1 MGISHIPIAQHH
13 IGSFVANMVS
23 QKLGTHITIGRVD
36 PGFLNRIIIEDLS
49 IWDQQKKEMVRVARL
64 SAKIDLAPLITDG
77 KISISSAQLFGAYLT
92 LYRQNA
98 QTAPNFQ
105 FALDSLAS
113 KDTTSHTPLDL
124 RINTLIIRHTN
135 FSYNQ
140 LDAPKTEGIF
150 NPAHLNVS
158 NLNANINLKV
168 LTDDSLNVSVKRFG
182 CSEQSGLTLSRLAFH
197 LEAGRQQAFLSQL
210 CLEMPSSQ
218 IQIDTLRASYMLD
231 DKGIKPGSISF
242 NGNIRNTSI
251 TPSDL
256 RCFDPLLKNFQ
267 RSISLTTTFS
277 GSDSGLSLK
286 EFVVNTEEKDID
298 IRANG
303 WIQGYNKQ
311 PSWHLQLDNLTFAD
325 TSLDFLTKVIPQI
338 PSEITRLGSIQMNGL
353 CNRSPQGAGELKTN
367 IRSGVGDI
375 DVQIDMNANQQFSGH
390 INTDGINL
398 RQLLNDTKFGTVATN
413 IAVSGQLKK
422 QQKPDIA
429 IDGIVKQFDYNG
441 YSYSQISLNGN
452 YANNTITG
460 AIGIDDPHVD
470 AQLQGELT
478 DGIFTKN
485 TKKPASIK
493 LQGSIN
499 HLAPAAI
506 HLTDQWGEA
515 VMSGDIDANF
525 TASNINDALGD
536 LHISHF
542 NFSAT
547 EDAPVYHLDEL
558 ILTSGY
564 DEGIHFVTLKSDFA
578 EAELRGQFDSS
589 TLTQSITSAI
599 GSKLPTLPGL
609 PKYNRQADNNFSL
622 RLNLF
627 KTDWLKRF
635 LGVNLSLQQP
645 LSLQARVNDNTR
657 ELYLDGEFPR
667 FTYNGDS
674 YSNGNIRIISPADTM
689 KCDASITKLME
700 NGHNLDMRVLANA
713 SNNNLTTSLRWD
725 NHFPEKKM
733 SGELNTIMQLY
744 QNLGDVSEAH
754 VRVLPSHVILNNSTW
769 NVEPSDIIYH
779 ENYLLVD
786 HFSVHHNQEHIII
799 DGIAS
804 KHENDSMTVDLNEV
818 EVGYILDLVNF
829 HSVEFS
835 GKVTGRAHGS
845 SLFGKFAANADIRVD
860 DFKFEEGH
868 MGVLH
873 AQADWNQE
881 LEQIDIHAIA
891 DDGPDAKTYVNGHV
905 SPVHENIDL
914 AIEAKGTPIAFM
926 HNFTRSFLTSID
938 GHAQGHARVAGPL
951 DNINL
956 TGEVIVTEGEATVT
970 PLNTTYTLRNDTVVM
985 IPDDIQLRHMA
996 LYDRDGHE
1004 AFLSGG
1010 IHHEH
1015 LTSLSFDL
1023 FVETENLLGYDFNDF
1038 GDNSFYGTVY
1048 AAGNVDIHG
1057 HENDVIIN
1065 CNVTPQPGSVF
1076 VYNAASP
1083 DAISKQEFI
1092 EWDSDHEMTTSTV
1105 TANQTKVASPT
1116 RISDTDIYINF
1127 IINATPDA
1135 AVRLLMDK
1143 NTKDY
1148 ITLYGDGAIRASFH
1162 NKGAFN
1168 MFGTYTVDHGT
1179 YGITIQNIIKK
1190 NFTFNRG
1197 GTIVFGGDPYDA
1209 ALNLQAVYTVNGVSL
1224 SDLNIGNSFTN
1235 NTIRVNCLMNIGGQP
1250 NAPQVDFDLEMPTV
1264 NADEQQMVRS
1274 VINGQQEMNQQV
1286 VYLLGIGRFY
1296 NQGANNS
1303 TSGERPDQT
1312 SLAMQ
1317 SFLSGTLSTQINT
1330 LLSQFIKNDN
1340 WNFGA
1345 NISTGNEGWHNA
1357 EYEGIING
1365 RMLNNR
1371 LLFNGQFGYRD
1382 NATQA
1387 NPSFIGDF
1395 DVQYLLYPNGNLALK
1410 VYNQTNDRYFT
1421 KSSLNTQGIGLI
1433 MKKDF
1438 NGIRDLFSSKKRKR
1452 KDKK

>member
-286 EFVVNTEEKDID
+286 EFVVYTEEKDID

-422 QQKPDIA
+422 EQKPDIA

-547 EDAPVYHLDEL
+547 EDAPVYHLNEL

-804 KHENDSMTVDLNEV
+804 KHENDSLTVDLNEV

-1105 TANQTKVASPT
+1105 TANQAKVTSPT

-1135 AVRLLMDK
+1135 AVRLLMDEK
-1143 NTKDY
+1143 SKDY

-1357 EYEGIING
+1357 EYGGIING

-1438 NGIRDLFSSKKRKR
+1438 NGLSDLFSSKKRKR

>member
-286 EFVVNTEEKDID
+286 EFVVYTEEKDID

-422 QQKPDIA
+422 EQKPDIA

-547 EDAPVYHLDEL
+547 EDAPVYHLNEL

-804 KHENDSMTVDLNEV
+804 KHENDSLTADLNEV

-1105 TANQTKVASPT
+1105 TANQAKVTSPT

-1135 AVRLLMDK
+1135 AVRLLMDEK
-1143 NTKDY
+1143 SKDY

-1357 EYEGIING
+1357 EYGGIING

-1438 NGIRDLFSSKKRKR
+1438 NGLSDLFSSKKRKR